1 MTTNAAVDLSSAI
14 DLTDNDDLTSARK
27 VLAIEAQALT
37 DLAAS
42 LAAEF
47 VEALDIISAIGG
59 RVVISGMG
67 KSGHVGNKIA
77 ATLASTGTPSF
88 FVHPGEASHGD
99 LGMITKEDAVL
110 ALSNS
115 GETTELADLVA
126 YCKRFEIPLIGMT
139 SRRGSTLHAASTLSL
154 ILPDA
159 PEACPLGLA
168 PTTSTTLMLS
178 LGDALAVA
186 LLERRNFSPTDFQT
200 FHPGGKLGLKLLK
213 VRDLMHSGDQLPT
226 APGIIDM
233 AEALLVI
240 TEKRFGCL
248 AVVDQHG
255 AVEGVI
261 TDGDI
266 RRHMGPDF
274 LSLQAKDV
282 MTAGAQTVGPDTLA
296 SEVVALMNAKS
307 ITNIFVV
314 DAGRVVG
321 IVHIHDCLRAGVV

>member
-1 MTTNAAVDLSSAI
+1 MPTTAAKERSPASNPAQKSDVA
-14 DLTDNDDLTSARK
+14 TARQ
-27 VLAIEAQALT
+27 VLEIEAQGIR
-37 DLAAS
+37 DLAS
-42 LAAEF
+42 GLGAEF
-47 VEALDIISAIGG
+47 VRALDTLSAISG
-59 RVVISGMG
+59 RVIVTGMG

-99 LGMITKEDAVL
+99 LGMITRKDAVL

-115 GETTELADLVA
+115 GETSELSDVVA
-126 YCKRFEIPLIGMT
+126 YCKRFEIPLIGIT
-139 SRRGSTLHAASTLSL
+139 SRGGSALALASTVAL
-154 ILPDA
+154 ILPEA

-178 LGDALAVA
+178 LGDALSVA
-186 LLERRNFSPTDFQT
+186 LLERKNFTSSDFQT

-213 VRDLMHSGDQLPT
+213 VRDLMHSGEELPV
-226 APGIIDM
+226 ASGDVDM

-240 TEKRFGCL
+240 TNKRFGCM
-248 AVVDQHG
+248 AVVDSDG
-255 AVEGVI
+255 VIEGII
-261 TDGDI
+261 TDGDL

-274 LSLQAKDV
+274 LALKAKDV
-282 MTAGAQTVGPDTLA
+282 MTTNGQTVGPDNLA

-314 DAGRVVG
+314 EENRAVG